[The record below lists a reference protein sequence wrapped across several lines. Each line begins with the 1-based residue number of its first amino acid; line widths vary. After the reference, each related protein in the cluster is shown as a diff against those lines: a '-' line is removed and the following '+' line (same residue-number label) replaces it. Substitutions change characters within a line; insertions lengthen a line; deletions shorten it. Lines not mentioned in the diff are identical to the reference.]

1 MSENLSQAL
10 QKLIQ
15 TVRLRHPLGQ
25 EAPPS
30 VWVTNASGK
39 GKSMYVNRNEKLN
52 IDFTVDRIGFPETQT
67 MDPRLLHIAPGKN
80 NELHRHAHESLF
92 VVLAGAGDIRLGD
105 HWTPIKAQDIIF
117 VPRWIVHQTRNTAT
131 TEELVFLPL
140 LTLALPQRSWAT
152 TIAIPV

>member
-39 GKSMYVNRNEKLN
+39 GKSIYVNRNEK
-52 IDFTVDRIGFPETQT
+52 
-67 MDPRLLHIAPGKN
+67 
-80 NELHRHAHESLF
+80 
-92 VVLAGAGDIRLGD
+92 
-105 HWTPIKAQDIIF
+105 PIPSPKRGRA
-117 VPRWIVHQTRNTAT
+117 
-131 TEELVFLPL
+131 
-140 LTLALPQRSWAT
+140 S
-152 TIAIPV
+152 AIE

>member
-39 GKSMYVNRNEKLN
+39 GKSIYVNWASVVVSVTYGHFQGSSLE
-52 IDFTVDRIGFPETQT
+52 P
-67 MDPRLLHIAPGKN
+67 IA
-80 NELHRHAHESLF
+80 
-92 VVLAGAGDIRLGD
+92 
-105 HWTPIKAQDIIF
+105 
-117 VPRWIVHQTRNTAT
+117 
-131 TEELVFLPL
+131 
-140 LTLALPQRSWAT
+140 
-152 TIAIPV
+152 